1 MDHIPFRG
9 NKYQSE
15 QAGKIHYT
23 NMKGKGHL
31 FTHLL
36 VLLLC
41 LITGEGAEIIDGNEV
56 PPHSLPFMALLQDS
70 KGTQFCG
77 GTLIDLQWVLTA
89 AHCNIVSSVLLG
101 VHTRS
106 KSEMEYRQLQK
117 VKHSVLHPFY
127 DPDTLD
133 NDLMLLKLDRKAK
146 KTKAVRP
153 HTLPPPVQDVPAG
166 TGCVVAGWG
175 ATKNGGGMSDV
186 LMSAN
191 VTVIDRALCN
201 SKDYYNLHPIITNE
215 MLCAGSKDKSHA
227 DTCYGDSGGPLLC
240 EGKLRGVTSF
250 GGEDCGVKDKP
261 GVYAALTK
269 EQTQW
274 IRKTIESLL

>member
-15 QAGKIHYT
+15 QAGKLHFT

-41 LITGEGAEIIDGNEV
+41 LITGEGAEIINGKEV
-56 PPHSLPFMALLQDS
+56 PPHSLPFMALLQTS
-70 KGTQFCG
+70 EGTPFCG

-89 AHCNIVSSVLLG
+89 AHCNISSSVLLG

-117 VKHSVLHPFY
+117 VKHSVPHPLYNSKTF
-127 DPDTLD
+127 D
-133 NDLMLLKLDRKAK
+133 NDLMLLKLDTKAK
-146 KTKAVRP
+146 KTEAVQP
-153 HTLPPPVQDVPAG
+153 LTLPPPVQDVPAG

-175 ATKNGGGMSDV
+175 VTKNEPC
-186 LMSAN
+186 AR
-191 VTVIDRALCN
+191 TWA
-201 SKDYYNLHPIITNE
+201 PITNE
-215 MLCAGSKDKSHA
+215 MLCAGSKDESN
-227 DTCYGDSGGPLLC
+227 TCYGDSGGPLLC

-250 GGEDCGVKDKP
+250 GDDDCGSKGIP